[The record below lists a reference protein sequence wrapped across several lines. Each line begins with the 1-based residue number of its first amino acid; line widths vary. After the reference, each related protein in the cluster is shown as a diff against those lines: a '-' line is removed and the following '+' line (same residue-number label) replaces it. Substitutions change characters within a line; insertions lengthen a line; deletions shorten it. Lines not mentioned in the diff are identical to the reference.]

1 MPRDVAAYICSLLLS
16 LAFCAGLSKQQQQPQ
31 APLLSA
37 NSSSAVD
44 KSRVNQTTATP
55 VVQGPAKVQ
64 VGSAAIVTCSVN
76 VSMELHED
84 YHVRW
89 DTTSLKTSIFEANST
104 RTATGYLL
112 VLTIHS
118 AAVGDLFDKPVLLC
132 INEGPLDKV
141 NASWTPQAIAPPQMP
156 VIAGPKS
163 LQKNTN
169 ITAAC
174 STRGAL
180 GMKPDVTW
188 LDVGNNNV
196 TAYETSGVLTNVTIE
211 KIPYWNVTAFL
222 QPALDGV
229 VGNKT
234 YVCQVTHSETES
246 VFKKEYTFEV
256 RDDVSNGTSSGDV
269 SNGTA
274 DTKNSGRGEG
284 AREFTEG
291 LSWLLRRVKRT
302 PGSEDDPTDDNNDLS
317 SHANE
322 TFNGM
327 KEVDNITN
335 DVEIPFLKPE
345 KLKNDLGSPTS
356 KRSFQPNSLV
366 VWSPD
371 KYQGTKHVYTII
383 GVVFLS
389 TLVILGVV
397 TYLRRNNANCYCC

>member
-1 MPRDVAAYICSLLLS
+1 MPFTVVYKPKVHVAPRKTLATLAMPRDVAAYICSLLLS
-16 LAFCAGLSKQQQQPQ
+16 LAFCAGLSKKQQQPQ

-246 VFKKEYTFEV
+246 VFKKEYTLEV

-274 DTKNSGRGEG
+274 DTKNS
-284 AREFTEG
+284 
-291 LSWLLRRVKRT
+291 
-302 PGSEDDPTDDNNDLS
+302 D
-317 SHANE
+317 
-322 TFNGM
+322 GM

>member
-44 KSRVNQTTATP
+44 KSRVNQTTAATP

-274 DTKNSGRGEG
+274 DTKNS
-284 AREFTEG
+284 
-291 LSWLLRRVKRT
+291 
-302 PGSEDDPTDDNNDLS
+302 D
-317 SHANE
+317 
-322 TFNGM
+322 GM